1 MKRSFSTGEAA
12 RLCGLTP
19 STLRRWVRRGALKA
33 HRTPGGNIRIL
44 LEHLLDFLREC
55 DMPVQIA
62 DAPQPETLVVWVE
75 TPAIRRALLD
85 AAGEWKDRIH
95 MLAVSDHASLAWALE
110 HADPAYVVFEAD
122 GRDGA
127 RCAQIRRASD
137 IARIAMLVNGRPA
150 DPDAQADLTAH
161 VHEAEGAGWAAPLL
175 AELLNG
181 QARTGADSKETSD
194 ARDTKPLDPT
204 RRTGRTDSPDAVL
217 RKDER

>member
-19 STLRRWVRRGALKA
+19 STLRRWVSRGALKA

-44 LEHLLDFLREC
+44 LEHLLDFLREF

-85 AAGEWKDRIH
+85 AAGERKDRVH
-95 MLAVSDHASLAWALE
+95 LLAVSDHASLAWALE

-122 GRDGA
+122 GQDGV
-127 RCAQIRRASD
+127 RCAQIRRACE
-137 IARIAMLVNGRPA
+137 AVRIAMLVNGRPA
-150 DPDAQADLTAH
+150 DMDADVDLTTH
-161 VHEAEGAGWAAPLL
+161 VHEADKADWAAPLL

-181 QARTGADSKETSD
+181 HGKSAAAPDEPRAPCDNNPSNS
-194 ARDTKPLDPT
+194 T

-217 RKDER
+217 RTDER